1 MLPFP
6 TRMHAKEY
14 LKINPLGTIPAFFDR
29 EMLMTESSAICHYLA
44 TRDGPSRLSIANQP
58 IKLRR

>member
-1 MLPFP
+1 
-6 TRMHAKEY
+6 MHAKEY
-14 LKINPLGTIPAFFDR
+14 LKINPLGTIPVFFDG